1 MTMVKSVTM
10 MNMMRNYENYE
21 NCESCENFDNDN
33 NDDSGNAQRS
43 NNDQQQFPIQRVF
56 NTIKLEPNSKPIYA
70 TDHNLI
76 LHLRFDENLTIVR
89 RKS

>member
-1 MTMVKSVTM
+1 MTTVKSVTM
-10 MNMMRNYENYE
+10 MNLMKIMKIMKTVKIVK
-21 NCESCENFDNDN
+21 NDN
-33 NDDSGNAQRS
+33 NDYGGNAQRS

-76 LHLRFDENLTIVR
+76 LHLGIQ
-89 RKS
+89 RKFNHCKTEELK